1 MAILDTL
8 GSLTLQFQNHKK
20 PLTSLQKKL
29 FHLFIRKAWGKM
41 EKEPQTFHFAKVIP
55 PFLSEN
61 IMWKLFSPKT
71 DFTEFLLVKIQV
83 LAKFE
88 S

>member
-1 MAILDTL
+1 
-8 GSLTLQFQNHKK
+8 
-20 PLTSLQKKL
+20 
-29 FHLFIRKAWGKM
+29 M

-83 LAKFE
+83 LPKFE